1 MVGTFQPTNQIP
13 INATRAIVVW
23 PNPGSPN
30 LVTVQIDNAETT
42 DMIPIM
48 TIFE

>member
-13 INATRAIVVW
+13 INATSAIVVW

-30 LVTVQIDNAETT
+30 SVTVQIDNADTT
-42 DMIPIM
+42 EMIPIM